1 MMYGV
6 TEYFEEQAKEKFQQA
21 TNNIKKGYQYPEQT
35 PGQSDLGTG
44 RGAIRTSGM
53 QFNKEALV

>member
-1 MMYGV
+1 MDSKRKKMMYGV

-35 PGQSDLGTG
+35 PG
-44 RGAIRTSGM
+44 
-53 QFNKEALV
+53 